1 MTTAI
6 DVQDLGVNFGRT
18 AALRDVTME
27 VPEGIT
33 GLFGPNA
40 SGKTTLLRVLAGL
53 LRPTTGTVQLF
64 GRPLTTRDESLRAR
78 IGYAGHRSGLY
89 GRLSVVENLT
99 LFERLYGIDGQGR
112 ASLLVEQLDLGERA
126 STAVT
131 DLSAGYRRR
140 AAVARALLHE
150 PDLLLLDEPYANL
163 DDEASE
169 RVSNAITSWRAP
181 GRCALIATHGAKKV
195 KQYADGGLILK
206 HGRVIR
212 QGTYE
217 ATGFPS

>member
-1 MTTAI
+1 MTAVI
-6 DVQDLGVNFGRT
+6 GVQDLGVHFGRT
-18 AALRDVTME
+18 AALSGVTIE
-27 VPEGIT
+27 IPEGIT

-53 LRPTTGTVQLF
+53 LRPTTGTVTLF
-64 GRPLTTRDESLRAR
+64 GRALTTKDESLRAR

-89 GRLSVVENLT
+89 GRLSVMENLE
-99 LFERLYGIDGQGR
+99 LFERLYGISSGDR
-112 ASLLVEQLDLGERA
+112 SLALLEQLGLSERS
-126 STAVT
+126 STPVA

-163 DDEASE
+163 DDEAAE
-169 RVSNAITSWRAP
+169 LVSDAITSWRAP

-195 KQYADGGLILK
+195 KRYADGGLILQ

-217 ATGFPS
+217 TTGFTS